1 MVHMQ
6 HNAYV
11 VGACLIK
18 CLFDQFINKC
28 AVSLMHATFV
38 QGIFHEEPN
47 MTLNIV
53 SIFSISLDLLA
64 DHLITHFH
72 SLGWKG
78 SQ

>member
-18 CLFDQFINKC
+18 CLSLISLLINIQ
-28 AVSLMHATFV
+28 LHATFV

-53 SIFSISLDLLA
+53 SIFSINLDLLA

-72 SLGWKG
+72 SLGWNG
-78 SQ
+78 PQ